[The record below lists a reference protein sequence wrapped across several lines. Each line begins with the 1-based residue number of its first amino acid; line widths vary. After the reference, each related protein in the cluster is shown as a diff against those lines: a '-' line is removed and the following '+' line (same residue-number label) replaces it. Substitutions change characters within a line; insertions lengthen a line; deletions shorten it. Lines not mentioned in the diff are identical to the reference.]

1 MRIRDILIEY
11 DRGITLRT
19 IEQKLFAR
27 MTNDELAPDSIDEI
41 MEMIE
46 SVDPS
51 PTNTYTPWLV
61 NQYIKNSFDISDLAS
76 VKLIMSRYIAVKK
89 FIPPH
94 DIGTLSFDQITDMTK
109 AGESKQ
115 LAPLDIIPDTKVLY
129 NGPQGQLA
137 IPKTMEASI
146 ALGEGTVWCT
156 AWDPKR
162 GNRFNYY
169 NSTGDLYVWRDAK
182 RKDKK
187 YQFYW
192 GDAVQ
197 FMDRANDT
205 ISEKDMKYFRE
216 INPITAPIF
225 AKEEEKIIQARDF
238 DKLKQILAIFKGRNI
253 VWEEGNELVKDAP
266 AFDVIPD
273 TIVLYNEIDGQ
284 LAIPETEE
292 ASIELGADT
301 NWDIAYTSE
310 NGDEYDEDG
319 DKRTNAFSAYATTGT
334 VYVWRDGLNHDE
346 KYLFYW
352 GGADFTFLTNNSRPI
367 SSQDMIY
374 FRERNPVTAS
384 IFNQEEEKV
393 IQSNTAYKII
403 NLAREL
409 IKSNTRSANIEKW
422 VIQNAKTA
430 FEYTF
435 FILHKRWPEAEPIIA
450 TDPEHAALYA
460 ERIINN
466 NNKGKPIRWREAEDV
481 IATNPISASSYA
493 IRIIQDRWPEAE
505 AVIAKNAFAASNYDS
520 AFGTNLSQQ

>member
-27 MTNDELAPDSIDEI
+27 MASDELAPDSIDEI

-51 PTNTYTPWLV
+51 PTNMYTPWLV

-76 VKLIMSRYIAVKK
+76 VKLIMSKYIAVKK

-94 DIGTLSFDQITDMTK
+94 DIGTLSFNQITDMAK

-115 LAPLDIIPDTKVLY
+115 MAPLDIIPDTKVLY

-137 IPKTMEASI
+137 IPKTMEGSI

-162 GNRFNYY
+162 GNQFNHY
-169 NSTGDLYVWRDAK
+169 NRTGDLYVWRDAK

-192 GDAVQ
+192 GQDVQ

-225 AKEEEKIIQARDF
+225 AKEEEKIIQEKDF
-238 DKLKQILAIFKGRNI
+238 DKLKKIIKIFNSINI

-266 AFDVIPD
+266 PIDVILD
-273 TIVLYNEIDGQ
+273 TKVLYNGMDGQ

-292 ASIELGADT
+292 ASIEIGADT
-301 NWDIAYTSE
+301 NWDIAYNSE
-310 NGDEYDEDG
+310 TDDEYDEDG
-319 DKRTNAFSAYATTGT
+319 EERANAFISYTTNGT
-334 VYVWRDGLNHDE
+334 MYVWRDGINPDE

-352 GGADFTFLTNNSRPI
+352 GDNHFEFLTKDSQPI

-384 IFNQEEEKV
+384 IFNKEEEKV
-393 IQSNTAYKII
+393 IHSSPEYKII
-403 NLAREL
+403 NLARAL
-409 IKSNTRSANIEKW
+409 KKSNTRSANIEKW
-422 VIQNAKTA
+422 AIQDAGTA
-430 FEYTF
+430 YNYTF

-450 TDPEHAALYA
+450 THPEHAAMYA
-460 ERIINN
+460 VHIINH

-481 IATNPISASSYA
+481 IATSPTSASDYA
-493 IRIIQDRWPEAE
+493 TRIIQDRWPEAE
-505 AVIAKNAFAASNYDS
+505 AVIAKNAYAASKYNS